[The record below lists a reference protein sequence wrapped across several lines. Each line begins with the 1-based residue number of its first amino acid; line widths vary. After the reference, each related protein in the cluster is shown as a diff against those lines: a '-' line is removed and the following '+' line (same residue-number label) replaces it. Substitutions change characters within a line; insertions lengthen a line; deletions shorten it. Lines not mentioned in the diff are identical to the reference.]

1 MKLKL
6 TREQKI
12 ADRFLRSFDMVGE
25 RFESSIAGLEA
36 AESAQKSITSSI
48 GAMGFGGTNHDKMC
62 DSLARID
69 KAIDDIN
76 EYAGRFSDSF
86 MEIETFISEVQ
97 RIDIQAG
104 RVLRLTYI
112 QKLTVKEITQRDE
125 TAYSKKSVYEQLK
138 RGLDIAFDLLAKEDE

>member
-1 MKLKL
+1 
-6 TREQKI
+6 
-12 ADRFLRSFDMVGE
+12 
-25 RFESSIAGLEA
+25 
-36 AESAQKSITSSI
+36 
-48 GAMGFGGTNHDKMC
+48 MC

-69 KAIDDIN
+69 KAVDDIN

>member
-25 RFESSIAGLEA
+25 RLESSIAGLEA

-104 RVLRLTYI
+104 CVLRLTYI

-125 TAYSKKSVYEQLK
+125 TVYSKKSVYEQLK

>member
-25 RFESSIAGLEA
+25 RLESSIAGLEA

-69 KAIDDIN
+69 KTIDDIN

-97 RIDIQAG
+97 RIDVQAG

>member
-12 ADRFLRSFDMVGE
+12 ADRFLRTFDIVGE
-25 RFESSIAGLEA
+25 RLESSISGLEA

-48 GAMGFGGTNHDKMC
+48 GAMGFGGANRDKMC

-76 EYAGRFSDSF
+76 EYAGKFSDSF

-97 RIDIQAG
+97 RIDPKAG

-112 QKLTVKEITQRDE
+112 QKLSVREITQRDE

-138 RGLDIAFDLLAKEDE
+138 RGLDIAFELLAKEEA

>member
-25 RFESSIAGLEA
+25 RLESSIAGLEA

-76 EYAGRFSDSF
+76 EYAGRFPDSF

>member
-25 RFESSIAGLEA
+25 RLESSIAGLEA

-138 RGLDIAFDLLAKEDE
+138 RGLDIAFDLLANEDE

>member
-12 ADRFLRSFDMVGE
+12 ADRYLRSYDIVGE
-25 RFESSIAGLEA
+25 RLESSIAGLEA
-36 AESAQKSITSSI
+36 AESAQNSITSSI
-48 GAMGFGGTNHDKMC
+48 GAMGFGGVNRDKMC

-69 KAIDDIN
+69 KAVDDIK

-86 MEIETFISEVQ
+86 KEIEEFISEIQ
-97 RIDIQAG
+97 RMDVKAG

-112 QKLTVKEITQRDE
+112 QKLSVKEITQRDE

-138 RGLDIAFDLLAKEDE
+138 RGLDIAFELLAKEEA

>member
-25 RFESSIAGLEA
+25 RLESSIAGLEA

-97 RIDIQAG
+97 QIDIQAG

-125 TAYSKKSVYEQLK
+125 TAYSKKSIYEQLK
-138 RGLDIAFDLLAKEDE
+138 RGLDIAFDLLAKEGE

>member
-25 RFESSIAGLEA
+25 RLESSIAGLEA

-125 TAYSKKSVYEQLK
+125 TTYSKKSVYEQLK

>member
-25 RFESSIAGLEA
+25 RLESSIAGLEA

-48 GAMGFGGTNHDKMC
+48 GAMGFGGTNRDKMC

-97 RIDIQAG
+97 RIDVQAG

>member
-25 RFESSIAGLEA
+25 RLESSIAGLEA

-69 KAIDDIN
+69 KAIGDIN

-97 RIDIQAG
+97 RIDVQAG

>member
-25 RFESSIAGLEA
+25 RLESSIAGLEA

-86 MEIETFISEVQ
+86 MEIETFIS
-97 RIDIQAG
+97 
-104 RVLRLTYI
+104 
-112 QKLTVKEITQRDE
+112 
-125 TAYSKKSVYEQLK
+125 
-138 RGLDIAFDLLAKEDE
+138 

>member
-1 MKLKL
+1 MKLKF

-25 RFESSIAGLEA
+25 RLESSIAGLEA

>member
-25 RFESSIAGLEA
+25 RLESSIAGLEA

-97 RIDIQAG
+97 RIDLQAG

-125 TAYSKKSVYEQLK
+125 TAYSKKSIYEQLK

>member
-97 RIDIQAG
+97 RIDVQAG

>member
-25 RFESSIAGLEA
+25 RLESSIAGLEA

-69 KAIDDIN
+69 KAVDDIN

>member
-6 TREQKI
+6 TIEQKI

-25 RFESSIAGLEA
+25 RLESSIAGLEA

-97 RIDIQAG
+97 QIDLQAG

>member
-12 ADRFLRSFDMVGE
+12 ADRFLRSFDMIGE
-25 RFESSIAGLEA
+25 RLESSIAGLEA

-97 RIDIQAG
+97 QIDIQAG

-138 RGLDIAFDLLAKEDE
+138 RGLDIAFDLLAKEGE